1 MWERRAGELAILVF
15 PCLWTTRKAG
25 SSWNEL
31 LWVCSLALW
40 TQILAL
46 IPWAG
51 GAPASVPSCAV
62 ETVIALTLKN
72 CMG

>member
-1 MWERRAGELAILVF
+1 MWERRAGELAILVLS
-15 PCLWTTRKAG
+15 CLWTTRKA
-25 SSWNEL
+25 SSSRSKL

-51 GAPASVPSCAV
+51 DAPASVPSCVV

-72 CMG
+72 CMD